1 MCRSCLQLV
10 GRARP
15 GGAAARRPPRSHRGG
30 SRFRRPAPARARA
43 RAAPAPARRRA
54 RRLRRAPG
62 DRQELPPGGGVRHRV
77 RPCPG
82 TAGTGD
88 PGRHGQRTGRRPR
101 LGSRRHRRHRLRRP
115 PGQARHH
122 LGLGRRRPAVVDGE
136 LQLFGDGGLA
146 VQRPGH
152 RPRRLRGD
160 PAALRGVRRRGVGA
174 LSGGVLRGA
183 RPHPLQRAGPT
194 AGRGGPALRRRPL
207 LLARRARPAGGG
219 TGEDGGVTAV
229 HQLLPVFSVGDA
241 IGSAVLRTETMLRR
255 LGFESR
261 IYAELYDERLAG
273 VSTPAERLP
282 DEIGE
287 NGAVLYHLSIGSA
300 MAALFE
306 RLPAKRCV
314 VYHNITPAAYY
325 RGTNPRVTYWLER
338 GRSDLARLAPVADL
352 VIGVSAFNL
361 EEARSYGAH
370 RCAVVPPPA
379 DLGRLRPRPSHPA
392 DPPVILFVGRVA
404 PNKRHDELIRVLAA

>member
-1 MCRSCLQLV
+1 M
-10 GRARP
+10 
-15 GGAAARRPPRSHRGG
+15 
-30 SRFRRPAPARARA
+30 
-43 RAAPAPARRRA
+43 
-54 RRLRRAPG
+54 
-62 DRQELPPGGGVRHRV
+62 
-77 RPCPG
+77 
-82 TAGTGD
+82 
-88 PGRHGQRTGRRPR
+88 
-101 LGSRRHRRHRLRRP
+101 
-115 PGQARHH
+115 
-122 LGLGRRRPAVVDGE
+122 
-136 LQLFGDGGLA
+136 
-146 VQRPGH
+146 
-152 RPRRLRGD
+152 
-160 PAALRGVRRRGVGA
+160 
-174 LSGGVLRGA
+174 
-183 RPHPLQRAGPT
+183 
-194 AGRGGPALRRRPL
+194 
-207 LLARRARPAGGG
+207 
-219 TGEDGGVTAV
+219 TAV

-404 PNKRHDELIRVLAA
+404 PNKRHDELIRVLAALRATTMPRARLVLAGNSEDTETYVDRLRDFAAELGVAEAVDLSGRRRSDAEIGDLYASAAVYACASEHEGFCVPLLEAMAFDVPIVALAAGAVPDTLGDAGILLGHRDPLVWASVIDRAVNDQGLRSELAARGRHRLVEFGGPAVERRLGEALASAGIVP